1 MYLVQFIETFAEN
14 ATAPLVDDICWQSV
28 FETVGE
34 TMAENLQ
41 DWISD
46 WLNRKTNHEHDWN
59 VNITTEFLES
69 LLEKGEGPHE
79 VFFHKFDWKW
89 GSALT
94 VILQRV
100 SVFP

>member
-14 ATAPLVDDICWQSV
+14 ATAPLVDDIYWQGV
-28 FETVGE
+28 FETVGAS
-34 TMAENLQ
+34 MAENLQ

-46 WLNRKTNHEHDWN
+46 WMDRNTNYEHNRT

-89 GSALT
+89 ASALT
-94 VILQRV
+94 VILQQV